1 MDELAEHHIID
12 KKFAKLAEHYIMSG
26 RKVISGQKVMSGWK
40 VISGQK
46 VMSGRKVMSGWKV
59 IYNKWGKNEVFDELV
74 IYYC

>member
-26 RKVISGQKVMSGWK
+26 RK

>member
-1 MDELAEHHIID
+1 MNRE
-12 KKFAKLAEHYIMSG
+12 KAKLAEYYI
-26 RKVISGQKVMSGWK
+26 MSGWK

-46 VMSGRKVMSGWKV
+46 VRSGWKV

>member
-1 MDELAEHHIID
+1 
-12 KKFAKLAEHYIMSG
+12 MSG
-26 RKVISGQKVMSGWK
+26 WKVISGQKVMSGW
-40 VISGQK
+40 K

>member
-1 MDELAEHHIID
+1 MN
-12 KKFAKLAEHYIMSG
+12 KFAKLAEQSLATLAEQSLATLAEHYI
-26 RKVISGQKVMSGWK
+26 MSGWK

-46 VMSGRKVMSGWKV
+46 VMSCQKV